1 MLHSQ
6 LRVVNKKRWYLWSW
20 TMRYEPLEK
29 AERHLRRSHN
39 VNLYDNG
46 CHPRSMSW
54 PQTPYRWFLLLAVGM
69 ASASDNSLVKFFLV
83 VGCLS
88 PKLIIVDL
96 CPPGRGHGFCSCVS
110 PSGKV
115 PLCKPYVRI
124 GEGKDG
130 IPKTTSMLALANRVY
145 QQLNIR
151 YGSSLPAP
159 HPMW

>member
-1 MLHSQ
+1 MDFSFTPRESPLTAPNVSPLRLTFVLFPRLMLHSQ

-20 TMRYEPLEK
+20 TMRFEPLEE

-39 VNLYDNG
+39 VNLYHNG

-83 VGCLS
+83 VGWLS
-88 PKLIIVDL
+88 PKLLIVDL
-96 CPPGRGHGFCSCVS
+96 CPPGRGHGFYSCVS

-115 PLCKPYVRI
+115 PLYKPYVRI
-124 GEGKDG
+124 GEGKERH
-130 IPKTTSMLALANRVY
+130 S
-145 QQLNIR
+145 
-151 YGSSLPAP
+151 
-159 HPMW
+159 